1 MITKSG
7 RLSKKRSTCKRN
19 YRPSSPLKQK
29 NNKLQPPKQRELTSS
44 NTTTLLHQKSF
55 YQQLTE
61 LLKFAIHLQK
71 MASLPEFITR
81 ELVLKFLKFG
91 MVGFSGL
98 VVDFGITW
106 LFKEKIKIE
115 RFIANAIGFSVAATS
130 NYFLNRIWTYESH
143 NPKVMVEFTQFF
155 IIAMMGLVIN
165 TIIIWLLDR
174 KFSFNFYLA
183 KLIAIGVVTL
193 WNFMA
198 NTYITFA

>member
-1 MITKSG
+1 
-7 RLSKKRSTCKRN
+7 
-19 YRPSSPLKQK
+19 
-29 NNKLQPPKQRELTSS
+29 
-44 NTTTLLHQKSF
+44 
-55 YQQLTE
+55 
-61 LLKFAIHLQK
+61 

-155 IIAMMGLVIN
+155 TAFLCFAV
-165 TIIIWLLDR
+165 L
-174 KFSFNFYLA
+174 
-183 KLIAIGVVTL
+183 TL
-193 WNFMA
+193 
-198 NTYITFA
+198 Y

>member
-1 MITKSG
+1 
-7 RLSKKRSTCKRN
+7 
-19 YRPSSPLKQK
+19 
-29 NNKLQPPKQRELTSS
+29 
-44 NTTTLLHQKSF
+44 
-55 YQQLTE
+55 
-61 LLKFAIHLQK
+61 